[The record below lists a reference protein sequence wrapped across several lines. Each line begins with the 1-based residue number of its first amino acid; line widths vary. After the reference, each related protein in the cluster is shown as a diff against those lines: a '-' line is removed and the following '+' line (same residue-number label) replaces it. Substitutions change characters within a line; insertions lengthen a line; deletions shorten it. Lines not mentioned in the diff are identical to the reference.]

1 MINKFATLRSYSV
14 LRVYLFFINVHIY
27 ALIQYY
33 ATIRY
38 FRVSLDFTNFFFIS
52 VTLGGKNSVDPQT
65 EQDPDY
71 LILIV
76 ACLGAFVLVFLIL
89 IVVCVCKRNS
99 SKPTH
104 SHNQS
109 VEAPEI
115 REKMLDQQIQVRMGP
130 NQAPQP
136 PQPHSPQFQHYH
148 HKDYYTQNWIN
159 HPKMGLPLPPTPFE
173 AAAGNGNHTRY
184 HHESADITQ
193 PRGTSYRR

>member
-1 MINKFATLRSYSV
+1 MISRI
-14 LRVYLFFINVHIY
+14 FF
-27 ALIQYY
+27 
-33 ATIRY
+33 
-38 FRVSLDFTNFFFIS
+38 SIS
-52 VTLGGKNSVDPQT
+52 VTLGGKNTVDPQT
-65 EQDPDY
+65 DQDPDY

-115 REKMLDQQIQVRMGP
+115 REKMLDQQIHVRMGP
-130 NQAPQP
+130 NQP

>member
-1 MINKFATLRSYSV
+1 MLK
-14 LRVYLFFINVHIY
+14 
-27 ALIQYY
+27 
-33 ATIRY
+33 
-38 FRVSLDFTNFFFIS
+38 LDFTNFFSIS
-52 VTLGGKNSVDPQT
+52 VTLGGKNTVDPPT

-130 NQAPQP
+130 NQPPQP